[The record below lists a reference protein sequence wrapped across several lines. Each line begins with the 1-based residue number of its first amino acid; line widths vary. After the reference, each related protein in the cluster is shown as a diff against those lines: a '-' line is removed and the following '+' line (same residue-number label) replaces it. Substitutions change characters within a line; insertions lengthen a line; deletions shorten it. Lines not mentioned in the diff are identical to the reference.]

1 MGYALLIA
9 VAIVIAAFAFK
20 TRSVNPHTV
29 AESEIP
35 AFLPQGALGKF
46 AGVLNSVNSESD
58 PDFLSALKD
67 LRKDKKTV
75 LAEAARCLAEPA
87 EGNFALRH
95 SVVLAIAA
103 MRDPAALDLLSEV
116 ALNPQPLPPKERPG
130 GGEVALNPQPLP
142 PVDGP
147 IEAHGAEDIVQGA
160 MVALDAID
168 GIEMLA
174 DDGNAKALDVLV
186 KATQVNSNA
195 IRGAALTALGARG
208 DRWEHLQRAM
218 ASLPFELNA
227 LAGLRRVNVRDVPQ
241 IRDPRMHLIGDGNLA
256 TPAPA
261 LRGDKGYQTR
271 TPVPG
276 APQIR
281 KG

>member
-1 MGYALLIA
+1 MGYVALLA
-9 VAIVIAAFAFK
+9 LVVVVVFAALRRRDVAAHSVAEAESPAFA
-20 TRSVNPHTV
+20 
-29 AESEIP
+29 
-35 AFLPQGALGKF
+35 PQGALGTF
-46 AGVLNSVNSESD
+46 AAVLNSVNSEAD
-58 PDFLSALKD
+58 PAYLAALEGMSKD
-67 LRKDKKTV
+67 RKSV
-75 LAEAARCLAEPA
+75 IAEASRVLAEPA

-95 SVVLAIAA
+95 TVVLAVSAL
-103 MRDPAALDLLSEV
+103 RDAGALDLLSKV

-147 IEAHGAEDIVQGA
+147 LDAHGSEDVVQGA
-160 MVALDAID
+160 MIALDAID
-168 GIEMLA
+168 GIEKLA
-174 DDGNAKALDVLV
+174 DDGNADALDVLV

-195 IRGAALTALGARG
+195 IRGAALTALSARA

-218 ASLPFELNA
+218 EKLPFELHA
-227 LAGLRRVNVRDVPQ
+227 LAGLRRVDVRDVPQ
-241 IRDPRMHLIGDGNLA
+241 IRDPRAHLLGDGNLA
-256 TPAPA
+256 ARAPA
-261 LRGDKGYQTR
+261 LRGDEGYQTR